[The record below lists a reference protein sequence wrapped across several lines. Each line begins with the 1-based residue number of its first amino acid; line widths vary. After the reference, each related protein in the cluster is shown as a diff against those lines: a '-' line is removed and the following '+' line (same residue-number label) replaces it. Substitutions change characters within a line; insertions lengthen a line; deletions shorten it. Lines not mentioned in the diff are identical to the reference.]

1 LTELYL
7 YSEKPID
14 NIIKEVFVDFKIHTA
29 SQELIK
35 KDHFINKNILLVLN
49 VNLPTNLSDFFFL
62 KNNVVIFFLNHN
74 NLDKKK
80 YLNTKIFCGHTN
92 INKFTDEAI
101 TFFRSKSFTYKD
113 VKIREEKIINLKTK
127 KEAFLTSSEKDIL
140 ILLFERK
147 KIQKNF
153 LLEDVLKL
161 RRDTETKTIES
172 HLTRIRKKLISI
184 NSQIEI
190 ISKEKTVFLID

>member
-1 LTELYL
+1 M
-7 YSEKPID
+7 
-14 NIIKEVFVDFKIHTA
+14 DFKIHTA